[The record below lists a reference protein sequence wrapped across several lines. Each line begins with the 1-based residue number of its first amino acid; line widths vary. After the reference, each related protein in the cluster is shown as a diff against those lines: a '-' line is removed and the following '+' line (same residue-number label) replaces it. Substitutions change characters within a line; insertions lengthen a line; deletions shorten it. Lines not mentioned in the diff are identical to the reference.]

1 MLNIN
6 APPIFKS
13 SVGIDSVY
21 VQIKGINKYDLYRFC
36 REYDMKYDENG
47 NNKYTRKW
55 KIFLAGGQPIT
66 VSYHF
71 RSKSM
76 TFQIGKLLNYSK
88 ILCEQHIFAQN
99 LVQFFSS
106 YEINISRLD
115 YAVDVKE
122 PLSVLSIEST
132 ADDISEK
139 IVATTRY
146 FNMRGSTFCIYDKAL
161 QLKIYSTSLT
171 RIELRLS
178 EKMGYWKVK
187 NFMEDR
193 KQLLKLSNKVTE
205 QFTTIRIS
213 SVSGNALHIDIGNP
227 VRVIEEF
234 IAFLQGN
241 SLPKTKDPFKV
252 WQAIQSK
259 DKFLLWARGHGLK
272 SSQEIK
278 RFVKGSQAKHLQEI
292 GIDHKTF
299 NKAVNF
305 YRGIP
310 NFQVPA

>member
-6 APPIFKS
+6 APPILKS
-13 SVGIDSVY
+13 SVGIDSVHI
-21 VQIKGINKYDLYRFC
+21 QIKGINKYDLDRF
-36 REYDMKYDENG
+36 RKEYGMKYDENG
-47 NNKYTRKW
+47 INKYTRKW

-71 RSKSM
+71 RSKSI

-122 PLSVLSIEST
+122 PLAVLSIESK

-146 FNMRGSTFCIYDKAL
+146 FNMSGSTFCIYDKAL
-161 QLKIYSTSLT
+161 QLKIHSTSLT

-178 EKMGYWKVK
+178 GKMGYWRVK

-193 KQLLKLSNKVTE
+193 KQLLKLSDKVTE
-205 QFTTIRIS
+205 QFETIRIS
-213 SVSGNALHIDIGNP
+213 SMSGNALLIDIGNP
-227 VRVIEEF
+227 LRILEEF
-234 IAFLQGN
+234 IAFLQGD
-241 SLPKTKDPFKV
+241 SLPKTKDPFKIR
-252 WQAIQSK
+252 QAIQTK
-259 DKFLLWARGHGLK
+259 DKFLSWVKGHGLK
-272 SSQEIK
+272 DSREIN
-278 RFVKGSQAKHLQEI
+278 RYVKGHKEKHMKEI

-305 YRGIP
+305 YRGYSQI
-310 NFQVPA
+310 